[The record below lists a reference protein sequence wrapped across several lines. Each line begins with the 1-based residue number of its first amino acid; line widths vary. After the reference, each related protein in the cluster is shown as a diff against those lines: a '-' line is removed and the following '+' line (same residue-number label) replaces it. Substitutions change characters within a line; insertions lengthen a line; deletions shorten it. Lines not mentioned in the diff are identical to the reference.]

1 MIWIIGSSSKFSKAV
16 ASQFNDV
23 KSFGRA
29 NINYND
35 SFHKFIEQQT
45 DMPDIIFINIKLE
58 QDVAVEA
65 DADDD
70 EYKEMLDKFLPVW
83 LWKIRLYSYFFK
95 QESNCT
101 ICEVTS
107 SITQWPHNHRLH
119 MPYASLRAMSQQA
132 GLAHNTKNLK
142 IFHVS
147 PSNINDENILQYAKR
162 TAKMINNPNKIVNKI
177 IDLENIT

>member
-45 DMPDIIFINIKLE
+45 GMPDKIFINIKLE

>member
-1 MIWIIGSSSKFSKAV
+1 
-16 ASQFNDV
+16 
-23 KSFGRA
+23 
-29 NINYND
+29 
-35 SFHKFIEQQT
+35 
-45 DMPDIIFINIKLE
+45 
-58 QDVAVEA
+58 
-65 DADDD
+65 
-70 EYKEMLDKFLPVW
+70 
-83 LWKIRLYSYFFK
+83 
-95 QESNCT
+95 
-101 ICEVTS
+101 
-107 SITQWPHNHRLH
+107 

>member
-1 MIWIIGSSSKFSKAV
+1 MIWVIGSSSKFSKAV

-45 DMPDIIFINIKLE
+45 DMPDKIFINIKLE

>member
-45 DMPDIIFINIKLE
+45 DMPDKIFINIKLE

-95 QESNCT
+95 QEINCT